1 MWYGTQDSLHHS
13 TYQFLLT
20 CLLFSLL
27 LLLPCLCLLQL
38 APQSFR
44 ALLAIWKRYR
54 TSITTFCI
62 LVSRTK
68 WMRDLLLACG
78 RNKRYPFP
86 ISSLG
91 TLKKTKLLR
100 TFLYFIGETRGL
112 QASTRIIF
120 LSLQWWSLVK
130 SVRRVGPVNEIK
142 WTIVFRLGC
151 VESWILKLKTFI
163 MDNALK
169 NELHV
174 LKDFIDIKI
183 ICLGNFLCEDFL
195 GEISKPPKN
204 KDLAFLTIPF
214 SLLRWN
220 LRRHFCVACTKTGN
234 NETKRAKRPK
244 RKQIG
249 KYETKRP
256 KQTHEPAKDRI
267 ILHLGL
273 WSVRLSC

>member
-13 TYQFLLT
+13 TYHFHLT
-20 CLLFSLL
+20 CLFCFRLLFSLL
-27 LLLPCLCLLQL
+27 LLFPCLCLLQL

-44 ALLAIWKRYR
+44 ALLAISKRYR

-91 TLKKTKLLR
+91 ILKKTKLLR

-174 LKDFIDIKI
+174 FWRI
-183 ICLGNFLCEDFL
+183 
-195 GEISKPPKN
+195 
-204 KDLAFLTIPF
+204 
-214 SLLRWN
+214 LL
-220 LRRHFCVACTKTGN
+220 
-234 NETKRAKRPK
+234 
-244 RKQIG
+244 I
-249 KYETKRP
+249 
-256 KQTHEPAKDRI
+256 
-267 ILHLGL
+267 
-273 WSVRLSC
+273 